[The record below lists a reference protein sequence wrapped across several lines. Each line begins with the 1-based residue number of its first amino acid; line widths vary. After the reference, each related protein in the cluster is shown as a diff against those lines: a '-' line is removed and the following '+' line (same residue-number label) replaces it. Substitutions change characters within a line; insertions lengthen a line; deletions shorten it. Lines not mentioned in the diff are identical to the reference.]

1 MYGATVGKVGILGFE
16 STTNQAVCAI
26 LPNEEKAIPE
36 YLYAILFA
44 AKQKLVA
51 LSAGGAQ
58 PNISQQTIKNFEI
71 PLPPLETQKTI
82 AAESSE
88 ERKIVESNKRLI
100 HIYENKIQRTL
111 REI

>member
-26 LPNEEKAIPE
+26 LPDKQKVVPE
-36 YLYAILFA
+36 YLYAVLYA
-44 AKQKLVA
+44 SKEKLVK

-71 PLPPLETQKTI
+71 PLPPLEVQKQI
-82 AAESSE
+82 ANEFAIEQE
-88 ERKIVESNKRLI
+88 IVESNKKLI
-100 HIYENKIQRTL
+100 KIYEQKIQQTL
-111 REI
+111 AEI

>member
-1 MYGATVGKVGILGFE
+1 MYGAKVGKVGILGFE

-26 LPNEEKAIPE
+26 LPNKEKAIPE
-36 YLYAILFA
+36 YLYAILYA

-71 PLPPLETQKTI
+71 PLPPLESQEQMV
-82 AAESSE
+82 AESLE
-88 ERKIVESNKRLI
+88 ERKIVESNKKLI
-100 HIYENKIQRTL
+100 YIYEKKSQRIL